1 MNEIELHRID
11 RTVKQWLR
19 TSREFILSKMQQ
31 NLSVSEKSSRKDLVT
46 NVDKENEKL
55 LINKIRTFS
64 PDSQILGE
72 EGFGDQIRQTKGW
85 VWVVDPI
92 DGTMNFVKQRDHF
105 AIMIALYIDGQGVLG
120 YIYDVIGNQLFS
132 GGPDIGVFQNDE
144 PLAAPENVSLRD
156 GLVCLS
162 GPMVMHNYRNFQK
175 VAEASSGLRIYG
187 SAGIEMIH
195 LLKGETVAYVSYL
208 KPWDFGAGKILTE
221 TLGLAVTT
229 VDGKP
234 LDMLSSDFVM
244 VATVKAQQDILPIIG
259 SNV

>member
-1 MNEIELHRID
+1 MNESELHRID
-11 RTVKQWLR
+11 RSVKRWLH
-19 TSREFILSKMQQ
+19 TSREFILKKMEESL
-31 NLSVSEKSSRKDLVT
+31 NVSEKTGRKDLVT
-46 NVDKENEKL
+46 NVDKENEKF
-55 LINKIRTFS
+55 LISKIRTFA

-120 YIYDVIGNQLFS
+120 YIYDVIGDQLLS
-132 GGPDIGVFQNDE
+132 GGPDLGVFNNDE
-144 PLAAPENVSLRD
+144 VLAAPANVSLRD
-156 GLVCLS
+156 GLICVS
-162 GPMVMHNYRNFQK
+162 GPMVMHNYHNFQT
-175 VAEASSGLRIYG
+175 VVETSSGLRIYG

-195 LLKGETVAYVSYL
+195 VLKGETVAYVSYL
-208 KPWDFGAGKILTE
+208 KPWDFGAGKILAE
-221 TLGLAVTT
+221 SLGLAVTT

-244 VATVKAQQDILPIIG
+244 VATVQAQQDILPIIG

>member
-1 MNEIELHRID
+1 M
-11 RTVKQWLR
+11 
-19 TSREFILSKMQQ
+19 
-31 NLSVSEKSSRKDLVT
+31 T

-72 EGFGDQIRQTKGW
+72 EGFGDQIKNTKGW

-105 AIMIALYIDGQGVLG
+105 ATMIALYIDGESVLG
-120 YIYDVIGNQLFS
+120 YIYDIMHDDLYS
-132 GGPDIGVFQNDE
+132 GGPSLGVFKNDQ
-144 PLAAPENVSLRD
+144 PLPKPENTALHD
-156 GLVCLS
+156 GLICVS
-162 GPMVMHNYRNFQK
+162 GPLVLHQK
-175 VAEASSGLRIYG
+175 LNLPAVVEQSAGLRNYG
-187 SAGIEMIH
+187 SAGIEIIH
-195 LLKGETVAYVSYL
+195 LLTGKIVSYISYL
-208 KPWDFGAGKILTE
+208 KPWDFGAGKILAE
-221 TLGLAVTT
+221 SLGLAVTT
-229 VDGKP
+229 VDGRP

>member
-1 MNEIELHRID
+1 MNETELHRID

-19 TSREFILSKMQQ
+19 TSREFILTKMGQ
-31 NLSVSEKSSRKDLVT
+31 NLNVSQKTSRKDLVT

-55 LINKIRTFS
+55 IISKIRTFA

-105 AIMIALYIDGQGVLG
+105 AIMIALYVDGQGVLG
-120 YIYDVIGNQLFS
+120 YIYDVINDQLFS
-132 GGPDIGVFQNDE
+132 GGPDLGVFQNDDQ
-144 PLAAPENVSLRD
+144 LTAPDNLSLRD
-156 GLVCLS
+156 GLISVS
-162 GPMVMHNYRNFQK
+162 GPMAMHNRFNFQK
-175 VAEASSGLRIYG
+175 VVETSSGLRIYG

-195 LLKGETVAYVSYL
+195 LLKGEIVAYISYL
-208 KPWDFGAGKILTE
+208 KPWDFGAGKILAE
-221 TLGLAVTT
+221 SLGLAVTT

-244 VATVKAQQDILPIIG
+244 VATVQAQQDILPIIG